1 MKRAFLKEYD
11 MYQEGRNFVN
21 IAYPPPPHTQK
32 ITSVHCYFIN
42 GIQLYKYETMKCS
55 IIYTGY
61 YCFALNE
68 AARGL
73 VPLLLFFIKSYGFS
87 VCHDILL
94 S

>member
-21 IAYPPPPHTQK
+21 IVYSPPPTQK

-42 GIQLYKYETMKCS
+42 VIQLHKYETLKCS

-61 YCFALNE
+61 HCFALNE
-68 AARGL
+68 AVRGL
-73 VPLLLFFIKSYGFS
+73 VPLLFFYKI
-87 VCHDILL
+87 IWT
-94 S
+94 